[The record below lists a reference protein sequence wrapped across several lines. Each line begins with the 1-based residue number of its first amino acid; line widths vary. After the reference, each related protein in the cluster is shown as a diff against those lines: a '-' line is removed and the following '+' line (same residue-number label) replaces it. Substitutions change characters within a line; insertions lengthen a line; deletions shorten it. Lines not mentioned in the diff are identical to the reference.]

1 MRRTLLMR
9 ALPALTAAATV
20 VLLMSSGQPG
30 EAVTVGHG
38 GPAHGS
44 PLHARIVGTPIL
56 GTPVRSGG
64 AAVPAGGL
72 PSKKQ
77 QIKVLKAA
85 LATMH
90 KNYSTLSQGEPGPQ
104 DVFDYNIGSLWLKGI
119 DGAGTTVAVIEG
131 WDNPHIASELAP
143 FDKALGLPNP
153 QIQTIFPSGPLPK
166 KCPHGMVI
174 LGSYGSCQAW
184 EFGELPLD
192 VAAVHLIAPYA
203 KIVISATPADTQ
215 ETDDPASNV
224 APPEMMHAL
233 EYITAHHV
241 ASVISISDGTG
252 ETTYSSGPVEITSQD
267 AGELTAAA
275 GGIPVLVATGDC
287 GVVQNL
293 AVANGQCEDTSATP
307 DTAAW
312 DDSPWVTA
320 IGGSVPNLNSKGQ
333 KVGPDPVWHVQG
345 VFSEGAGYSSVFKR
359 PSYQNG
365 VANIT
370 NSTMR
375 SVPDITMDASS
386 GTSQAAPLFN
396 GVLALAT
403 QLNHGNV
410 GPINPVLYGV
420 LGPAGA
426 RDGIADV
433 VKGNDSV
440 IKNGKVTVP
449 GFHATKGFDV
459 ATGWG
464 TVNAAKFVPA
474 LVAATKAAH
483 EARAARAQAR
493 AQLAGLERST
503 RLSVT
508 NIPKGGESYL
518 LGTNFLPLH
527 PVTFSIDGKT
537 IATLQANT
545 LGDVTYMIDP
555 SMLGLKPGKHTAQLS
570 GMVLTTTTKFSSHS
584 GPARAVCG
592 PATATRTIRGGMS
605 EP

>member
-1 MRRTLLMR
+1 MRKRLLIR

-20 VLLMSSGQPG
+20 VFLVSSGQPG
-30 EAVTVGHG
+30 QAVTVGHG
-38 GPAHGS
+38 GAPHGS
-44 PLHARIVGTPIL
+44 PVRARGVGRPIFATSARP
-56 GTPVRSGG
+56 GPA
-64 AAVPAGGL
+64 AAVTGL

-85 LATMH
+85 LAKMH
-90 KNYSTLSQGEPGPQ
+90 KHYTQLSQSDPGAQ
-104 DVFDYNIGSLWLKGI
+104 DVFDYNVAPLWLKGI
-119 DGAGTTVAVIEG
+119 DGAGITVAVIEG
-131 WDNPHIASELAP
+131 WDNPEIAKVVDQ
-143 FDKALGLPNP
+143 FDAAFGLPNP

-184 EFGELPLD
+184 AQGELPLD
-192 VAAVHLIAPYA
+192 VLAAHMMAPYA

-241 ASVISISDGTG
+241 ANVISISDGTG
-252 ETTYSSGPVEITSQD
+252 ESTYTSGPVEITSQD

-293 AVANGQCEDTSATP
+293 AVANNQCGTTSPTP

-333 KVGPDPVWHVQG
+333 KIGPDPVWHPG
-345 VFSEGAGYSSVFKR
+345 NGIFSEGAGYSAVFTR
-359 PSYQNG
+359 PSYQNN

-370 NSTMR
+370 NSPMR

-396 GVLALAT
+396 GILALAT
-403 QLNHGNV
+403 QVNHGNI
-410 GPINPVLYGV
+410 GPINPVLYKD

-433 VKGNDSV
+433 VKGDDSV
-440 IKNGKVTVP
+440 VSNGKVTVP

-464 TVNAAKFVPA
+464 TVNAARFVPA
-474 LVAATKAAH
+474 LAAAVKAAH
-483 EARAARAQAR
+483 
-493 AQLAGLERST
+493 
-503 RLSVT
+503 
-508 NIPKGGESYL
+508 
-518 LGTNFLPLH
+518 
-527 PVTFSIDGKT
+527 
-537 IATLQANT
+537 
-545 LGDVTYMIDP
+545 
-555 SMLGLKPGKHTAQLS
+555 
-570 GMVLTTTTKFSSHS
+570 
-584 GPARAVCG
+584 
-592 PATATRTIRGGMS
+592 
-605 EP
+605 

>member
-1 MRRTLLMR
+1 MRSTLLMR
-9 ALPALTAAATV
+9 ALPALTAVATV
-20 VLLMSSGQPG
+20 VFLVSSGQPG
-30 EAVTVGHG
+30 QAVTVGNG
-38 GPAHGS
+38 GAPHGS
-44 PLHARIVGTPIL
+44 PVRARGVGAPIFS
-56 GTPVRSGG
+56 TSVRP
-64 AAVPAGGL
+64 VPAPAPVKGL
-72 PSKKQ
+72 PPKKQ

-85 LATMH
+85 LAKMH
-90 KNYSTLSQGEPGPQ
+90 KNYSMLSRFEPGPQ
-104 DVFDYNIGSLWLKGI
+104 DVFDYNLAPLWLKGI

-131 WDNPHIASELAP
+131 WDNPHIASIVAG
-143 FDKALGLPNP
+143 FDKAMGLPNP

-184 EFGELPLD
+184 AQGELPLD
-192 VAAVHLIAPYA
+192 VVSAHLMAPYA

-241 ASVISISDGTG
+241 ANVISISDGTG
-252 ETTYSSGPVEITSQD
+252 ETTYSSGVAEITSQD
-267 AGELTAAA
+267 PGELTAAA

-293 AVANGQCEDTSATP
+293 AVANGQCEDTSGTP

-333 KVGPDPVWHVQG
+333 KIGPDPVWHVDG

-359 PSYQNG
+359 PSYQND

-370 NSTMR
+370 NSPMR

-403 QLNHGNV
+403 QVNHGNV
-410 GPINPVLYGV
+410 GPINPVLYKQ

-440 IKNGKVTVP
+440 VVNGKVTVP

-459 ATGWG
+459 ASGWG
-464 TVNAAKFVPA
+464 TVNAARFVPA
-474 LVAATKAAH
+474 LAAAVKAAH
-483 EARAARAQAR
+483 ENGAARAQAH
-493 AQLAGLERST
+493 AQLTGLEHST
-503 RLSVT
+503 RLSLT
-508 NIPKGGESYL
+508 DIPKGGTSYL
-518 LGTNFLPLH
+518 LGTGFLPLH

-537 IATLQANT
+537 IATLHANT

-555 SMLGLKPGKHTAQLS
+555 SLLGLPAGKHTAQLS
-570 GMVLTTTTKFSSHS
+570 GMLLTTTTSFSSH
-584 GPARAVCG
+584 
-592 PATATRTIRGGMS
+592 
-605 EP
+605 

>member
-1 MRRTLLMR
+1 MRRALLMR
-9 ALPALTAAATV
+9 ALPTLTAAATV
-20 VLLMSSGQPG
+20 VFLVSSGQPSQ
-30 EAVTVGHG
+30 AVTVGHG
-38 GPAHGS
+38 GPAGS
-44 PLHARIVGTPIL
+44 PLRARIVGTPIA
-56 GTPVRSGG
+56 GTPVRSG
-64 AAVPAGGL
+64 PAPAPVTGL

-85 LATMH
+85 LAKMH
-90 KNYSTLSQGEPGPQ
+90 KNYSKLSKFEPGPQ
-104 DVFDYNIGSLWLKGI
+104 DVFDYNVGSLWLKGI

-131 WDNPHIASELAP
+131 WDNPGIGQIVAG
-143 FDKALGLPNP
+143 FDKDLGLPNP

-184 EFGELPLD
+184 AQGELPLD
-192 VAAVHLIAPYA
+192 VLAAHLMAPYA

-215 ETDDPASNV
+215 ETDDAASNV

-233 EYITAHHV
+233 EYITAHHI
-241 ASVISISDGTG
+241 ADSISISDGTG
-252 ETTYSSGPVEITSQD
+252 ETTYPAGPVEITSQD

-293 AVANGQCEDTSATP
+293 AIANNQCGNTSSGP

-333 KVGPDPVWHVQG
+333 KVGPDPVWHVDG
-345 VFSEGAGYSSVFKR
+345 IFSEGAGYSSVFTR

-370 NSTMR
+370 RSPMR

-396 GVLALAT
+396 GIMALAT
-403 QLNHGNV
+403 QVNHGLV
-410 GPINPVLYGV
+410 GPINPVLYK
-420 LGPAGA
+420 LGPEGA
-426 RDGIADV
+426 KAGIADV

-440 IKNGKVTVP
+440 IVNGKVTVQ
-449 GFHATKGFDV
+449 GFTAAKGFDV

-464 TVNAAKFVPA
+464 TVNAATFVPA
-474 LVAATKAAH
+474 LAAATRAAH
-483 EARAARAQAR
+483 EDRAVRAQAQS
-493 AQLAGLERST
+493 QLTGLEHST
-503 RLSVT
+503 TLSVT
-508 NIPKGGESYL
+508 NIPKGGSSYL
-518 LGTNFLPLH
+518 FGTGFLPLH
-527 PVTFSIDGKT
+527 PVTFTIDGKT
-537 IATLQANT
+537 IATLTANT
-545 LGDVTYMIDP
+545 LGDVTYMINP
-555 SMLGLKPGKHTAQLS
+555 SLLGLSPGKHTAQLS
-570 GMVLTTTTKFSSHS
+570 GMVLTTTAGFTSH
-584 GPARAVCG
+584 
-592 PATATRTIRGGMS
+592 
-605 EP
+605 